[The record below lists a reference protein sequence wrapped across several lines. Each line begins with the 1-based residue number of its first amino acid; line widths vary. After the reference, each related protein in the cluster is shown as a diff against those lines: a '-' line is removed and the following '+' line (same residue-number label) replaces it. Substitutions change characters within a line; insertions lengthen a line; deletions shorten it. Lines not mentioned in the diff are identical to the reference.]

1 MLLLEAAGGGVGAVS
16 VDGTRTGRR
25 SVPGQRLEQLSLHGG
40 ERAAVVVTAA
50 VGGHGAVRRLW
61 LEGRCVS
68 ARHHHPSALDSAEV
82 DCVSLVSQSAAAA
95 AACACQHRAAQITR
109 EESFLL
115 SSQIGSGR
123 L

>member
-1 MLLLEAAGGGVGAVS
+1 VLLLEAAGGGVGAVS

-25 SVPGQRLEQLSLHGG
+25 SVPGQRLEQLSLQ
-40 ERAAVVVTAA
+40 RAAVVVTAT